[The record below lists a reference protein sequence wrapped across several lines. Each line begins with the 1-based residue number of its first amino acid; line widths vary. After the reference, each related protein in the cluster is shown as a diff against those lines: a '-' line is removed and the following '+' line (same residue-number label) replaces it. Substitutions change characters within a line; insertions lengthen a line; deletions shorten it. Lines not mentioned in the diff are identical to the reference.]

1 MKYELKDTKGRT
13 HKLRLIG
20 DKWVSKTTIFDYN
33 LTPWAGEM
41 VDLAAPPLYKLTC
54 PNFDMEVGPLVQ
66 RKKGPLVQRKKGVY
80 CLSTDEYLQSPAA
93 EIVPYTQKDWDEI
106 ANDPDVKN
114 KDFIESLL
122 LSQHYNGYTT
132 LTGAQNGDV
141 L

>member
-1 MKYELKDTKGRT
+1 MKYKLKDTKGRT

-20 DKWVSKTTIFDYN
+20 DKWVSKTTIFEDN
-33 LTPWAGEM
+33 LFPYEGET
-41 VDLAAPPLYKLTC
+41 VHLVIPPLYKC
-54 PNFDMEVGPLVQ
+54 VMPRFDMEV
-66 RKKGPLVQRKKGVY
+66 GPLVQRKKGVY

-106 ANDPDVKN
+106 ADDPNTRN

-122 LSQHYNGYTT
+122 LSQEVR
-132 LTGAQNGDV
+132 NGDV

>member
-1 MKYELKDTKGRT
+1 MKYKLKDIKGWT

-20 DKWVSKTTIFDYN
+20 DMWVSKTTIFDYN
-33 LTPWAGEM
+33 LTPYAGEM
-41 VDLAAPPLYKLTC
+41 VRLVIPPLYKLTC

-66 RKKGPLVQRKKGVY
+66 RKKGVY
-80 CLSTDEYLQSPAA
+80 CLSTDKWLQKVSTDFL
-93 EIVPYTQKDWDEI
+93 VPYTQKDWDEI

-122 LSQHYNGYTT
+122 LSQEVR
-132 LTGAQNGDV
+132 NGDV